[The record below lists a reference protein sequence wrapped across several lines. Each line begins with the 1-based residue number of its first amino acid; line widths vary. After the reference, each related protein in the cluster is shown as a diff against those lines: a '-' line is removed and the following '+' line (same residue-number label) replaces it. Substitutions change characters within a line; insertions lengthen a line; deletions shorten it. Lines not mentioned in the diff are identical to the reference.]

1 MLINSKLK
9 SKRYIFCILVVV
21 IVISCAKKRKVPQ
34 ITITTYN
41 AEALKYPGQTIDI
54 PEIQKLRYKEDFFRP
69 WYQDSHKLVQFLEDY
84 PGKKISYLQNYLA
97 NDAWYGENK
106 QPHSLKQREHLV
118 ANVDTTTFPNFLR
131 KGIAIEHTNLRRLP
145 TFKPGYD
152 VYNKA
157 GEGYPFDYFQETNIW
172 ANTPLHLLH
181 LTEDKQWCYTVSP
194 YYKGWIPMNSI
205 AFVDDEFINNWTTPS
220 FAFPIKDDIVLKNDK
235 STYAINAKIGMPL
248 PFEENLNKNLIN
260 AFYTVSDQ
268 YKKAHILRAS
278 ISKSDVAFD
287 NFEFNA
293 INLKGLVIELLD
305 KPYGWGGQLENRD
318 CSSMIRDM
326 LSTYQ
331 VWLPRD
337 SKDQLNVG
345 EHFDLE
351 GTREDKI
358 KFIKENGIPF
368 LTILRKKGHNML
380 YVGDD
385 ENGIPL
391 IFHAIWGLKSFYT
404 DAVLSEYIDQYPI
417 EGLHQDEN
425 GHIRS
430 RFIIGKSVI
439 TSVEAGS
446 EYAEIVEPIIDEI
459 YAMTNYLE
467 TESN

>member
-1 MLINSKLK
+1 ML
-9 SKRYIFCILVVV
+9 V
-21 IVISCAKKRKVPQ
+21 ITVSCAKKRKVPQ
-34 ITITTYN
+34 ITIATYDI
-41 AEALKYPGQTIDI
+41 ESLTYPDQRIDI
-54 PEIQKLRYKEDFFRP
+54 PEVQKLSFKEHFFMP
-69 WYQDSHKLVQFLEDY
+69 WFKDAEGFIFHIDEY
-84 PGKKISYLQNYLA
+84 PGKNFSYLQNYLA
-97 NDAWYGENK
+97 DDAWYGENK
-106 QPHSLKQREHLV
+106 QPHSLKQRERLV
-118 ANVDTTTFPNFLR
+118 ANVDTTNFPNFLK
-131 KGIAIEHTNLRRLP
+131 KGITIEHTNLRRLP
-145 TFKPGYD
+145 TYRPGYD

-172 ANTPLHLLH
+172 ANTPLQLLH
-181 LTEDKQWCYTVSP
+181 LTEDKQWCYAVSP

-205 AFVDDEFINNWTTPS
+205 AFVDEEFINSWTNQP
-220 FAFPIKDDIVLKNDK
+220 FAFLIKDNIVLNNDK

-248 PFEENLNKNLIN
+248 PFEDNLNNDQVN

-268 YKKAHILRAS
+268 YKKAHILKAA

-287 NFEFNA
+287 NFEFDA
-293 INLKGLVIELLD
+293 VNLKGLVNELLD

-337 SKDQLNVG
+337 SKDQMQVG
-345 EHFDLE
+345 KHFDLE
-351 GTREDKI
+351 GSAEDKI
-358 KFIKENGIPF
+358 KFIKENGTPF

-380 YVGDD
+380 YVGND
-385 ENGIPL
+385 ENGLPL
-391 IFHAIWGLKSFYT
+391 IFHAIWGLKPFYT
-404 DAVLSEYIDQYPI
+404 DEALGEYLDLYPI

-425 GHIRS
+425 GQIRS

-439 TSVEAGS
+439 TSVKAGS
-446 EYAEIVEPIIDEI
+446 EYTEILEPIIDEI